1 MMLKE
6 IIELREKVYDM
17 SNGEFPL
24 NTFFNDIRDNTSPTF
39 NKELA
44 YKDLKKVVE
53 RFEELEKVVEVSNRI
68 IEKLERTLGKIKDEV
83 ECPYNQDCVSQCED
97 ILKIINEVL

>member
-1 MMLKE
+1 MMFKE
-6 IIELREKVYDM
+6 IIGLREKVYDM

-44 YKDLKKVVE
+44 YKDLNLIANHITYMEDRLEK
-53 RFEELEKVVEVSNRI
+53 LEKVLKE
-68 IEKLERTLGKIKDEV
+68 IKDSV
-83 ECPYNQDCVSQCED
+83 ICPYNQDCESQCED